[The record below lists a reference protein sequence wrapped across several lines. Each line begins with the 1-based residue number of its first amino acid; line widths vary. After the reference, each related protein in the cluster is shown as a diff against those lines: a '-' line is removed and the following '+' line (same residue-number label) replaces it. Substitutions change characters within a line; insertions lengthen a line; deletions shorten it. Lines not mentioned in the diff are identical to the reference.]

1 MTLWGSMEKITAD
14 MVEILREL
22 ELEVEPEDVTEW
34 LQSHEKNL
42 MDEKLL
48 LMGEQSKWFL
58 DIESTPGE
66 DAVKTV
72 EKATKD
78 LEHDINLV
86 DKAVVGFEKID
97 SNLERGSTVC
107 KMPSNSTVCYRQII
121 YKRVNQCGKIPC
133 YLILRNCHSHP
144 SLQQPIP

>member
-1 MTLWGSMEKITAD
+1 MTLWGSVEKITAD

-58 DIESTPGE
+58 EIESTPG
-66 DAVKTV
+66 
-72 EKATKD
+72 
-78 LEHDINLV
+78 
-86 DKAVVGFEKID
+86 
-97 SNLERGSTVC
+97 
-107 KMPSNSTVCYRQII
+107 
-121 YKRVNQCGKIPC
+121 
-133 YLILRNCHSHP
+133 
-144 SLQQPIP
+144 